1 MDTIIIKRGLIVIA
15 AIVCVL
21 QLAGCAAQRIAGWE
35 REQVKVEGDAAQ
47 LINEANTHWAQR
59 QDMSH
64 LEKALELYEQAA
76 AIDQQNLELLI
87 TLARGYYFLA
97 DAYLQEDKEHQ
108 TEIYDTSL
116 AYAEKAMALEPEFK
130 KLVDDGK
137 KVEDAIRVLDK
148 QYVGAIYWGSAS
160 LGKWGLNKGLATILA
175 NKERGRKMMARCVE
189 LDETYFYGGPHR
201 WFGGY
206 YAKLPSIAGRD
217 LDKSKEHF
225 EKSLKIAPNYFG
237 TRILRSEHY
246 ALNAQDKELYQSDLE
261 FVLNTPA
268 DVIPE
273 LVPEQEVEK
282 KKAAEMLE
290 EIEDRFL

>member
-1 MDTIIIKRGLIVIA
+1 MNIIIVKRGLLVIA
-15 AIVCVL
+15 AMLCVL

-35 REQVKVEGDAAQ
+35 REQVTVEGDAAQ
-47 LINEANTHWAQR
+47 LINEANTYWAQR
-59 QDMSH
+59 QDASH

-76 AIDQQNLELLI
+76 AIDQQNLELFI

-97 DAYLQEDKEHQ
+97 DAYLQDDKERQ
-108 TEIYDTSL
+108 TEVYDTSL
-116 AYAEKAMALEPEFK
+116 AYAEIGMALEPEFK
-130 KLVDDGK
+130 KLVESGE
-137 KVEDAIRVLDK
+137 KVEDAIRVLNE

-175 NKERGRKMMARCVE
+175 NKERGRKMMERCVE

-201 WFGGY
+201 WFGTY

-225 EKSLKIAPNYFG
+225 EKSLQIASNYFG
-237 TRILRSEHY
+237 TRVLRAEYY

-261 FVLNTPA
+261 YVLDTA
-268 DVIPE
+268 VDVIPE

-282 KKAAEMLE
+282 KKATEMLE
-290 EIEDRFL
+290 EIEDKFL